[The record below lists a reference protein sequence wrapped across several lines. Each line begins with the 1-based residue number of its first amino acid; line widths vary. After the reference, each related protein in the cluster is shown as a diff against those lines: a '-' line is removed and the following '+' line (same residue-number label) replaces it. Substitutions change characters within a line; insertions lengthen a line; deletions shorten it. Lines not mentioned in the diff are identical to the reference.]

1 MGGFLQ
7 KLLKHAELAGGLC
20 APGIVAEA
28 LELLAVRSSEA
39 ELAACLRLDP
49 VLSLRVRRL
58 AARRSLDEPG
68 QRDLLRALLLLA
80 PVAEG
85 EQLARHAER
94 WMSSVAVASLA
105 RSLASRSGLADA
117 EAAWTAGLGHN
128 LALYLDPD
136 VVADSAGCAEA
147 SAACLEDVDSDGWIA
162 DAVRY
167 QAEPLARGKMAHPL
181 VRTLQLARLL
191 AMRQQAVD
199 SVDVRAVLAGF
210 GMDAADATRQIVESQ
225 AEARNLAQHYG
236 LAAPQPGGGSL
247 DRLAR
252 VYAGQAAQSALNH
265 YFRGAT
271 QSAESHALL
280 GDALRALFGFSRV
293 CLFVADRDGMFALSP
308 LMDEAGGLAELRIA
322 RDDGHSILSRAFVQ
336 QATLVFSRGDPSAAL
351 CDEQIARRMGVDRLI
366 VQPLPLEQ
374 GQGLL
379 VAGEAVPA
387 QAASAAWG
395 MLLDEWKD
403 ALQGPR
409 GAVQTPAV
417 AAAGSASATDI
428 PRERVRR
435 AIHEVANP
443 LTIMRN
449 YVNLLSSRLGSDSSV
464 QRDLGIISDEIER
477 VARIVRGI
485 SSVEEVPPA
494 PASLEIGSVNS
505 VVSELVRMTLGTLLV
520 PNKVSVQIDL
530 NPGVLPMPLHKDLLK
545 QVLFNLAKNA
555 VEAMPNGGH
564 LRFITRM
571 VERDGLKQ
579 VEIEVADTGPGLPEH
594 VLAHLFEPVLSQKGG
609 DHAGLGLSISRNL
622 IKQMDGDLECISTP
636 QGSRFLVRLPT
647 LPASQAAPVPIRLGT
662 M

>member
-20 APGIVAEA
+20 APGVVAEA
-28 LELLAVRSSEA
+28 LELLAARSSEA
-39 ELAACLRLDP
+39 DLAACLRLDP
-49 VLSLRVRRL
+49 VLSLRVRLL
-58 AARRSLDEPG
+58 AVRRPLEEDG
-68 QRDLLRALLLLA
+68 QKDLLRAMLLLA

-85 EQLARHAER
+85 PHLAGYAER
-94 WMSSVAVASLA
+94 WVNSLTVASLA
-105 RSLASRSGLADA
+105 RSLASRSGIADP
-117 EAAWTAGLGHN
+117 EAAWIAGLGHN

-136 VVADSAGCAEA
+136 AGTDSAECAEA
-147 SAACLEDVDSDGWIA
+147 SATCLEDLDPDGWIA

-167 QAEPLARGKMAHPL
+167 HAEPLARGKFAHPL
-181 VRTLQLARLL
+181 VRTLQVARLL

-210 GMDAADATRQIVESQ
+210 DMSAADATHQIVESQ
-225 AEARNLAQHYG
+225 AEARSLAQHYG
-236 LAAPQPGGGSL
+236 LAGAQSAGGGL

-265 YFRGAT
+265 YFRRAA
-271 QSAESHALL
+271 QPADAHALL
-280 GDALRALFGFSRV
+280 GDALRGLFGFSRV
-293 CLFVADRDGMFALSP
+293 CLFVPDRDGMFALSP
-308 LMDEAGGLAELRIA
+308 LIDEVGGLSELRIA
-322 RDDGHSILSRAFVQ
+322 RDDGHSVLSRAFVQ

-351 CDEQIARRMGVDRLI
+351 CDEQIARRMGVQRLLI
-366 VQPLPLEQ
+366 QPLPLE
-374 GQGLL
+374 QGLL

-395 MLLDEWKD
+395 MLLEEWKD

-409 GAVQTPAV
+409 SAAPAS
-417 AAAGSASATDI
+417 AAAAATAAATDI

-485 SSVEEVPPA
+485 ASVEEAPPP
-494 PASLEIGSVNS
+494 PASLEMGSINS

-530 NPGVLPMPLHKDLLK
+530 NPEVLPMPLHKDLLK

-564 LRFITRM
+564 LKFTTRL

-594 VLAHLFEPVLSQKGG
+594 VLAHLFEPVASQKGG

-622 IKQMDGDLECISTP
+622 IKQMGGDLECISTP

-647 LPASQAAPVPIRLGT
+647 LPTSQAVPAAARLGT